1 MRRQKKMTKIL
12 KLSYGHCPC
21 CEKRTLFKSHD
32 YNYREYYQ
40 CIRCGSNPRQ
50 RAIIKVIK
58 YLYPNWTE
66 TKIHESSPSGATFKK
81 MLHTCNEYSYS
92 YFYPEKNLGEPLNE
106 SNQVTN
112 QNLENL
118 TFPDESFDLFITQ
131 DVLEHINEPL
141 KALKEI
147 YRCLKP
153 GGLHIFTVP
162 VALFKS
168 TRPRIKIE
176 NGKITPIMEEVYHGN
191 PISEKGSLVTYDWGG
206 DICSIIDNTAPFK
219 TKVISFYPSKENHQ
233 IGVDAMPIFIFVS
246 TKTPNI
252 D

>member
-1 MRRQKKMTKIL
+1 MKKIL
-12 KLSYGHCPC
+12 KMSFGECPC
-21 CEKRTLFKSHD
+21 CGKWTLFKSYD
-32 YNYREYYQ
+32 YNYRESYQ

-50 RAIIKVIK
+50 RAITKVIQD
-58 YLYPNWTE
+58 LYPNWLE
-66 TKIHESSPSGATFKK
+66 KKIHESSPSGATFQK
-81 MLHTCNEYSYS
+81 MIHECNDYSYS
-92 YFYPEKNLGEPLNE
+92 YFYPQKELGQPLNE

-118 TFPDESFDLFITQ
+118 TFPDKSFDLFITQ

-153 GGLHIFTVP
+153 GGSHIFTVP
-162 VALFKS
+162 TSPFQI

-176 NGKITPIMEEVYHGN
+176 NGKVIPIMQEVYHGN

-206 DICSIIDNTAPFK
+206 DICSIIDSTAPFK
-219 TKVISFYPSKENHQ
+219 TKVISFYSSKDNHQ
-233 IGVDAMPIFIFVS
+233 IGIDVIPIFIFVS
-246 TKTPNI
+246 KKPLEVK
-252 D
+252 